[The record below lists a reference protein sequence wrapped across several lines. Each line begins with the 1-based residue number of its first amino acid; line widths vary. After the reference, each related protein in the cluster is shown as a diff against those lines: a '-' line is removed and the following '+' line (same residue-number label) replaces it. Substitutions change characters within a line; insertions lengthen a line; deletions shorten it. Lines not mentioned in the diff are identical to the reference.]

1 MPKPIVLQDACVLL
15 NLLATGCFEQLCGA
29 LDFEFVIARAA
40 AEEALFLRDAS
51 TNENVVLDL
60 TELVEKQLLSIVD
73 VETDEERQR
82 YIAYATELDDGE
94 AMSLALA
101 ECRHIALA
109 TDDRKAIRLITE
121 QKLPIDIWSTVGLL
135 QEWQKK
141 RSITKNEM
149 RQILVAIRD
158 RARFVP
164 KRPPEDAAWWNSFAQ
179 D

>member
-15 NLLATGCFEQLCGA
+15 NLLATGRFEELCEE

-40 AEEALFLRDAS
+40 AGEALFLREVSSETKVA
-51 TNENVVLDL
+51 VDL
-60 TELVEKQLLSIVD
+60 ATFVDKKLLSVVD

-82 YIAYATELDDGE
+82 YIAFATELDDGE

-109 TDDRKAIRLITE
+109 TDDRKAIRLISE
-121 QKLPIDIWSTVGLL
+121 QKLKINIWSTVRLL

-141 RSITKNEM
+141 SAIAKSEM
-149 RQILVAIRD
+149 RQVLVAIRD
-158 RARFVP
+158 RARFIP
-164 KRPPEDAAWWNSFAQ
+164 KRPPEDAAWWNSFSG